1 MDTLDPTTPKRHLRS
16 WQRRKQA
23 RPGEILEAALSVFA
37 EKGFAAARMEDI
49 AAKAGVTK
57 GTIYLYFPSKEEVF
71 KSLAREHVSQTLV
84 QAAEKAKKYEGS
96 IFDFLRLF
104 YTGFIDIVLN
114 SDVAVLPKI
123 IIGEA
128 GNFPELAR
136 FWRDEVI
143 EKAAGMMSAII
154 DRAITHGEVRDIPP
168 KHIAKLAMAPVLMCL
183 VWRTTF
189 EKTAEEPFD
198 YHAFLASHCDVFFK
212 GLAPEGTSS

>member
-1 MDTLDPTTPKRHLRS
+1 MDTHAPQRHLRS

-23 RPGEILEAALSVFA
+23 RPGEILESALAVFA

-49 AAKAGVTK
+49 ALKAGVTK

-71 KSLAREHVSQTLV
+71 KSLAREHVSQSLV
-84 QAAEKAKKYEGS
+84 LATEQAEKFDGS
-96 IFDFLRLF
+96 MFDFLRHF
-104 YTGFIDIVLN
+104 YNAFITLVLN

-136 FWRDEVI
+136 FWREEVI
-143 EKAAGMMSAII
+143 EKATGMMSGVIT
-154 DRAITHGEVRDIPP
+154 RAIARGEIRDLPP
-168 KHIAKLAMAPVLMCL
+168 EHVAKLAMAPILMSL

-189 EKTAEEPFD
+189 EKTSDQPFD
-198 YHAFLASHCDVFFK
+198 YHAFLATHCDVFFK
-212 GLAPEGTSS
+212 GLALEGTPS